1 VFANS
6 TVEKQKPI
14 RRLTPLDYL
23 AIIAG
28 IINAVVIGTIVGYWL
43 LN

>member
-1 VFANS
+1 MTTTAG
-6 TVEKQKPI
+6 TQK
-14 RRLTPLDYL
+14 RRWSPTPLDYL

-28 IINAVVIGTIVGYWL
+28 LINAVVIGTIVGYWL